1 MRKTSRIVAVLRR
14 FRELAGLTQEQ
25 MAIKTGISVST
36 LQRIET
42 GMVEMKLSQLE
53 QYMKVLGITLIDVE
67 LATQKGDYILEKDIA
82 AAARL
87 LNAKERR
94 ALLRFITDLRQ

>member
-1 MRKTSRIVAVLRR
+1 MRNTSRIVAVLRR

-25 MAIKTGISVST
+25 MAKKTGISVST

-67 LATQKGDYILEKDIA
+67 LATQKGDYILERDIA

-87 LNAKERR
+87 LSAKERR
-94 ALLRFITDLRQ
+94 ALLTFITDLR

>member
-1 MRKTSRIVAVLRR
+1 MRSTSRIVAVLRR